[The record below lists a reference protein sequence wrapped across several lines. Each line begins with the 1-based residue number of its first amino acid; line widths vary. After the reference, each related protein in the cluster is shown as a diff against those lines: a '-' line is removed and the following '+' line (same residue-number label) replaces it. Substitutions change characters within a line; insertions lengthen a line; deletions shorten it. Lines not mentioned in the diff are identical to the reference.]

1 MFTKCLDIFSSILTL
16 IKKYIDY
23 KDKQDENKFRD
34 KLTNDP
40 ASIWLS
46 KFGGK
51 DRRNKSTNTSTDVKE
66 YNNN

>member
-16 IKKYIDY
+16 IKKCIDY
-23 KDKQDENKFRD
+23 KEKQDENTFRT
-34 KLTNDP
+34 KLNSDP

-51 DRRNKSTNTSTDVKE
+51 DRRNQTSDTTTDVKE
-66 YNNN
+66 HNNN

>member
-23 KDKQDENKFRD
+23 KDKQDETEFRNK
-34 KLTNDP
+34 LNTDP
-40 ASIWLS
+40 ASIWMS

-51 DRRNKSTNTSTDVKE
+51 DRRTKANSTTTDVKE
-66 YNNN
+66 YDNN